1 MVYQPP
7 ESASAAKRSILER
20 THRHLAPNRIE
31 TFAGMGIDLVIG
43 RREGYRIWDVDG
55 HELQDFHLNGGTFN
69 VGHRHPRVVA
79 ALEDALQTL
88 DVGNHHFASEA
99 RAGLSEKLAAA
110 TGLRY
115 CVLTPSGSEAIDV
128 AIKSTRRFT
137 GRRGIVSLGC
147 AYHGRSGLSG
157 AAGEASAAEYFHS
170 DFPDDFVRVPFNDL
184 DAMERALEDE
194 QVAAVLMETVPATYG
209 FQMPAD
215 DYLPGVKTLCERYG
229 SLYIA
234 DEVQTGLGRSGHL
247 WAVQAWGVE
256 PDLLVT
262 GKGLS
267 GGLFPVS
274 AVVMSEA
281 VGGWL
286 AENGWGYVSTF
297 GGAEPGCVVASAVLD
312 LVDTPETRAHV
323 HAISEYLHA
332 GLRDI
337 QSRHDY
343 LVRIH
348 RLGLIMGLEFD
359 HPNGGVHMMKA
370 LYDRGL
376 WAIFAGF
383 DASRLQ
389 FKAGLFVDRAYCD
402 EALEKVEAAIR
413 AAREVR
419 DDGNTRTIGRG

>member
-1 MVYQPP
+1 MAYQPP
-7 ESASAAKRSILER
+7 QSASAEKRSILER
-20 THRHLAPNRIE
+20 AYRHLAPNRIE

-69 VGHRHPRVVA
+69 LGHRNPGIVA
-79 ALEDALQTL
+79 ALEEALRTL
-88 DVGNHHFASEA
+88 DVGNHHFASAA
-99 RAGLSEKLAAA
+99 RVELAEKLAAA

-115 CVLTPSGSEAIDV
+115 SVLTPSGSEAVDV
-128 AIKSTRRFT
+128 AIKSARRFT
-137 GRRGIVSLGC
+137 GRRRIVSLGC

-157 AAGEASAAEYFHS
+157 AAGDASAAEYFHS

-184 DAMERALEDE
+184 DAMETVLEDG
-194 QVAAVLMETVPATYG
+194 QVAAVLMETVPATHG
-209 FQMPAD
+209 FELPD
-215 DYLPGVKTLCERYG
+215 DGYLPGIKALCERHG
-229 SLYIA
+229 TLYIA

-267 GGLFPVS
+267 GGLYPVS
-274 AVVMSEA
+274 AVTMSA
-281 VGGWL
+281 PVGAWL

-297 GGAEPGCVVASAVLD
+297 GGAEPGCVVGAAVLD
-312 LVDTPETRAHV
+312 LVDSPETRDHV
-323 HAISEYLHA
+323 RAISDYLHA
-332 GLRDI
+332 GLCDI
-337 QSRHDY
+337 QARHDY

-383 DASRLQ
+383 DAARLQ
-389 FKAGLFVDRAYCD
+389 FKAGLFVDRGFVD

-413 AAREVR
+413 AARELT
-419 DDGNTRTIGRG
+419 DDGPARCLGRD